1 MQKMII
7 PCVVNNGVGSSTF
20 STQAIALHGD
30 PLRMLSEQQNCINFR
45 LRHSES
51 AYSSDWHVAGD
62 STLLVI
68 LKGTVRIELR
78 NGDTKDFAAGEL
90 FIAEDYL
97 LPDVVFDETIHGHRA
112 EVVGEEDLSVLH
124 LKLKKAPTSVI

>member
-7 PCVVNNGVGSSTF
+7 PCVLNNGKGISTF
-20 STQAIALHGD
+20 STKEIALHGD
-30 PLRMLSEQQNCINFR
+30 PIRMLSEQQHCINFR
-45 LRHSES
+45 LRHSAS
-51 AYSSDWHVAGD
+51 NYSSDWHVAGD

-78 NGDTKDFAAGEL
+78 NGDTKDFSAGEL

-97 LPDVVFDETIHGHRA
+97 LPDVDFDNAVHGHRA
-112 EVVGEEDLSVLH
+112 EVVGDEDLSVLH
-124 LKLKKAPTSVI
+124 LKLKRAPTS